1 MKIEYRVQQVLHL
14 VRIVRGQALILISAG
29 CPRLNAAGSYSAQRD
44 QKLRR
49 DGCDGVERAIVVP
62 DIFCLY
68 PICAS
73 MRGCSVS
80 FSLFELNVS
89 RIKMLNFVAI
99 WGMKGMKRIL
109 YGMYIWS
116 LGCGFAQTR
125 RFHQV
130 LHESFNILISFFGA
144 SRRHIDCSFDSWMD
158 GGIQQSGC

>member
-1 MKIEYRVQQVLHL
+1 M
-14 VRIVRGQALILISAG
+14 ISAG

-62 DIFCLY
+62 DIGCLY

-80 FSLFELNVS
+80 FSPFELKRVKNQDVEFRWHLGDEGYEKNLIRNVYLEF
-89 RIKMLNFVAI
+89 RLRV
-99 WGMKGMKRIL
+99 
-109 YGMYIWS
+109 
-116 LGCGFAQTR
+116 FAQTR

-144 SRRHIDCSFDSWMD
+144 SRRHIDCSFDLEA
-158 GGIQQSGC
+158 

>member
-29 CPRLNAAGSYSAQRD
+29 CSRLNAAGSYSAQRD

-62 DIFCLY
+62 DICCFY

-80 FSLFELNVS
+80 FSPFELKRVKNQDVEFRWHLGDEEYEKNLIRNVYLEF
-89 RIKMLNFVAI
+89 RLRV
-99 WGMKGMKRIL
+99 
-109 YGMYIWS
+109 
-116 LGCGFAQTR
+116 CTDAQVSSSST
-125 RFHQV
+125 
-130 LHESFNILISFFGA
+130 
-144 SRRHIDCSFDSWMD
+144 
-158 GGIQQSGC
+158 